1 MVPDDKNRRGVRR
14 ELCGRLPEPERRRCA
29 RDRRRRHR
37 TRAWVLRRQRTAMAD
52 RQSVERGDFELSH
65 ETVKTYAD
73 DEYKKVR
80 ERWQLGDDFL
90 GGFDFAE
97 LKEGGGKGG
106 NLMGFTKDKQYLARV
121 RRDRVKIRARR
132 VSAHVDP
139 QVKEVNATDHNTI
152 LRIIHKYVAHLLDP
166 EGSLLARF
174 FLHFERG
181 GKNYLVM
188 NNWMPPP
195 RYTEVDGKELGHD
208 IKLNYSTYDLKGC
221 ADDKTLKVHG
231 ADVEAVHKRVFN
243 VAMWLGTLFWS
254 PERKHYYEG
263 KLHARETQFP
273 VSVAAHAEIV
283 RKTARDVR
291 LLQACGLMDYSLVV
305 SFHAMP
311 RSQLALAESVYK
323 GTADGGDQPFICS
336 KPKQVFICYVGII
349 DFLQDWTAAK
359 VVANCVKFLEC
370 NKATI
375 PPKPYGDRFLNFVE
389 GKFVPECE

>member
-1 MVPDDKNRRGVRR
+1 MS
-14 ELCGRLPEPERRRCA
+14 E
-29 RDRRRRHR
+29 
-37 TRAWVLRRQRTAMAD
+37 

-132 VSAHVDP
+132 FSAHAARDA

-221 ADDKTLKVHG
+221 ADDKTLVLDQQVV
-231 ADVEAVHKRVFN
+231 AAVHKRIWN
-243 VAMWLGTLFWS
+243 VGLWVSKHTWS
-254 PERKHYYEG
+254 KERHHYYQG
-263 KLHARETQFP
+263 KVSAVSTQFHVTYAQRQRIVRALQKDIELLKHLGREQYEVVVTAAGGP
-273 VSVAAHAEIV
+273 MGESRGYAQFRYAQPRDAHGSGGSRGLHDGQHDGQQGAVARAGGRAGAGGRPAASARGGRHAE
-283 RKTARDVR
+283 R
-291 LLQACGLMDYSLVV
+291 LRAPHRLQRAISG
-305 SFHAMP
+305 
-311 RSQLALAESVYK
+311 
-323 GTADGGDQPFICS
+323 
-336 KPKQVFICYVGII
+336 
-349 DFLQDWTAAK
+349 
-359 VVANCVKFLEC
+359 
-370 NKATI
+370 
-375 PPKPYGDRFLNFVE
+375 
-389 GKFVPECE
+389 

>member
-1 MVPDDKNRRGVRR
+1 
-14 ELCGRLPEPERRRCA
+14 
-29 RDRRRRHR
+29 
-37 TRAWVLRRQRTAMAD
+37 MAD

-121 RRDRVKIRARR
+121 RRDRREIRARR
-132 VSAHVDP
+132 FSAHAARDA

-231 ADVEAVHKRVFN
+231 ADVEAVHKRIFN
-243 VAMWLGTLFWS
+243 VAMWLGTVFWS

-263 KLHARETQFP
+263 KLHARETVFP

>member
-1 MVPDDKNRRGVRR
+1 
-14 ELCGRLPEPERRRCA
+14 
-29 RDRRRRHR
+29 
-37 TRAWVLRRQRTAMAD
+37 MAD

-132 VSAHVDP
+132 LSAHAARDA

-273 VSVAAHAEIV
+273 VSVAAHARAAKESEIPNFKGSFLG
-283 RKTARDVR
+283 RFP
-291 LLQACGLMDYSLVV
+291 LV
-305 SFHAMP
+305 SADLWTSDHLSERP
-311 RSQLALAESVYK
+311 RSVGAFS
-323 GTADGGDQPFICS
+323 GTRARGTLTL
-336 KPKQVFICYVGII
+336 K
-349 DFLQDWTAAK
+349 
-359 VVANCVKFLEC
+359 
-370 NKATI
+370 
-375 PPKPYGDRFLNFVE
+375 RR
-389 GKFVPECE
+389 

>member
-1 MVPDDKNRRGVRR
+1 MHRVSRG
-14 ELCGRLPEPERRRCA
+14 CG
-29 RDRRRRHR
+29 H
-37 TRAWVLRRQRTAMAD
+37 
-52 RQSVERGDFELSH
+52 
-65 ETVKTYAD
+65 
-73 DEYKKVR
+73 
-80 ERWQLGDDFL
+80 
-90 GGFDFAE
+90 
-97 LKEGGGKGG
+97 
-106 NLMGFTKDKQYLARV
+106 LARV
-121 RRDRVKIRARR
+121 RRDRREIRARR
-132 VSAHVDP
+132 FSAHVARDP

-263 KLHARETQFP
+263 KLHARETVFP

-323 GTADGGDQPFICS
+323 GTADGGEQPFICS